1 MKLRPLGDRLIVR
14 ALDDEES
21 TASGVVLP
29 DTARD
34 KPQKGIVVSV
44 GDGTLDPTGR
54 RVPPDVAAGDEVLYS
69 KYSGT
74 EIKVDGEELL
84 VLRETDV
91 LAAAGEARGA
101 RPPAPREGADR
112 PRGATDVP
120 RLRSSVADGIARL
133 RRLAE

>member
-1 MKLRPLGDRLIVR
+1 MR
-14 ALDDEES
+14 ALEEDET
-21 TASGVVLP
+21 TASGLVLP
-29 DTARD
+29 DSARE

-54 RVPPDVAAGDEVLYS
+54 RVPPDVAAGDEVLYA
-69 KYSGT
+69 KYAGT

-91 LAAAGEARGA
+91 LAAAGEPRSGRPGA
-101 RPPAPREGADR
+101 SHDDANR
-112 PRGATDVP
+112 PRSAADVP
-120 RLRSSVADGIARL
+120 RLRTSVADGIARL